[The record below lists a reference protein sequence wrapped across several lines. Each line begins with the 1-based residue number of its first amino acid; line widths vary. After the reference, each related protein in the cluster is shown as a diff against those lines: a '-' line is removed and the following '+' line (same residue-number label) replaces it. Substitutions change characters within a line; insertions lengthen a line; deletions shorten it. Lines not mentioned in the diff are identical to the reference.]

1 MYTELNLEIRYF
13 ENYCNEFYN
22 IKTGIYKIATK
33 KEIKEAIRIYFL
45 LSDKKNIEFDSIDR
59 EKVREILNK

>member
-1 MYTELNLEIRYF
+1 MYKKLNLEIRYF
-13 ENYCNEFYN
+13 ENYCNKFYN

-33 KEIKEAIRIYFL
+33 KEIKEAITIYFL
-45 LSDKKNIEFDSIDR
+45 LNDKKNIEFDSIDR